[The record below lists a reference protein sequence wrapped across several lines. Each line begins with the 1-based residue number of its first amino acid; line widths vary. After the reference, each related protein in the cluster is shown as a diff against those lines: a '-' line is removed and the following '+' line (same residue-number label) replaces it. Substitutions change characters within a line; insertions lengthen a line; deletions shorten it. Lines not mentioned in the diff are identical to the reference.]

1 METTLSAARLAAPLQ
16 QNHRDHAMID
26 RHLAYAIL
34 RLTLAINILLHGL
47 VRFPQLNQFARG
59 LVQSF
64 TKTPLPPEFVR
75 LFAIMLPFIETVVGL
90 LLLLGLWMRTALMI
104 GGLWVAALAF
114 GTALR
119 SDWDTLGI
127 QMIYAAIYYLLLA
140 NRRDNRFSID
150 NLSAGR
156 IA

>member
-1 METTLSAARLAAPLQ
+1 
-16 QNHRDHAMID
+16 
-26 RHLAYAIL
+26 
-34 RLTLAINILLHGL
+34 
-47 VRFPQLNQFARG
+47 
-59 LVQSF
+59 
-64 TKTPLPPEFVR
+64 
-75 LFAIMLPFIETVVGL
+75 MLPFVETAVGFL
-90 LLLLGLWMRTALMI
+90 LLMGLWTRTALVI
-104 GGLWVAALAF
+104 GGLLVAALAF

-150 NLSAGR
+150 HLLARR